1 MPKKEIPAKRERV
14 VDMSNGMKMVM
25 ICYNEAVDAEV
36 MEVLR
41 ACALKNYT
49 KVMGVFGSGEASGI
63 HLGNDIW
70 PGKNNI
76 LYVAC
81 EDKDGARLLAC
92 VKELRKQIGKEGV
105 KAFVL
110 PLEDLS

>member
-1 MPKKEIPAKRERV
+1 
-14 VDMSNGMKMVM
+14 MSNGMKMVM
-25 ICYNEAVDAEV
+25 ISYNEAIDVEV
-36 MEVLR
+36 MEALR
-41 ACALKNYT
+41 SCSMNNYT
-49 KVMGVFGSGEASGI
+49 KIMGVFGSGETSGV

-81 EDKDGARLLAC
+81 EDKECVRLFAC

-105 KAFVL
+105 KAFVF

>member
-1 MPKKEIPAKRERV
+1 MC
-14 VDMSNGMKMVM
+14 NGMKMVM
-25 ICYNEAVDAEV
+25 VCYNEAVDAEV
-36 MEVLR
+36 MEALR

-110 PLEDLS
+110 PIEDFS